1 MSKFGKG
8 DKVINI
14 NTKEKGFVI
23 EVYPMRRG
31 RQLYKVKYDDR
42 ENDENSIYL
51 MPDVDLTDP
60 FERIRQNIYGHYT
73 EYLKGNTSF
82 KIQSSN
88 NSTISSLKASRTL
101 FRAYQ
106 FKPLLKYLNS
116 DSKRL
121 LIADEVGLGKTIEAG
136 HIMLELKARGEFH
149 NALVICP
156 MSLRAKWTTELNEK
170 FGLEFMDI
178 DKKVLII
185 AERFSLSDWILISD
199 DLTPQ
204 FIRRVVYSSHQF
216 SVVFKDGPLS
226 ELREALSAVNRHTR
240 YLSQRALETII
251 TQQQQEEEIP
261 SILTQT
267 ETEIVKAI
275 ALGKTTKEI
284 AAERFSSIHTVTTHR
299 KNIFRKL
306 GINTAHEA
314 VKYALRAGLID
325 PSEFYI

>member
-1 MSKFGKG
+1 MRNYIIADNQELTRFALENLLLTPKGMSVAPNQSDEGA
-8 DKVINI
+8 
-14 NTKEKGFVI
+14 T
-23 EVYPMRRG
+23 VYRAF
-31 RQLYKVKYDDR
+31 DR
-42 ENDENSIYL
+42 AGL
-51 MPDVDLTDP
+51 VDLLKEHESAVVLLD
-60 FERIRQNIYGHYT
+60 YT
-73 EYLKGNTSF
+73 MF
-82 KIQSSN
+82 D
-88 NSTISSLKASRTL
+88 
-101 FRAYQ
+101 F
-106 FKPLLKYLNS
+106 
-116 DSKRL
+116 
-121 LIADEVGLGKTIEAG
+121 ADEDQL
-136 HIMLELKARGEFH
+136 
-149 NALVICP
+149 
-156 MSLRAKWTTELNEK
+156 
-170 FGLEFMDI
+170 
-178 DKKVLII
+178 LII

-226 ELREALSAVNRHTR
+226 EIREALNAVGRHTR

-251 TQQQQEEEIP
+251 TQQQEEEKAD

>member
-1 MSKFGKG
+1 MRNFIIADNQELTRYALESLLQ
-8 DKVINI
+8 
-14 NTKEKGFVI
+14 KE
-23 EVYPMRRG
+23 EE
-31 RQLYKVKYDDR
+31 
-42 ENDENSIYL
+42 EN
-51 MPDVDLTDP
+51 VV
-60 FERIRQNIYGHYT
+60 
-73 EYLKGNTSF
+73 
-82 KIQSSN
+82 
-88 NSTISSLKASRTL
+88 
-101 FRAYQ
+101 FRAYDRAGLVAQ
-106 FKPLLKYLNS
+106 LKEHENAVVLLDYTLF
-116 DSKRL
+116 DF
-121 LIADEVGLGKTIEAG
+121 ADEDQL
-136 HIMLELKARGEFH
+136 
-149 NALVICP
+149 
-156 MSLRAKWTTELNEK
+156 
-170 FGLEFMDI
+170 
-178 DKKVLII
+178 LII

-199 DLTPQ
+199 ELTPQ

-226 ELREALSAVNRHTR
+226 EVREALNAVNRHTR

-251 TQQQQEEEIP
+251 TQQQEDETP